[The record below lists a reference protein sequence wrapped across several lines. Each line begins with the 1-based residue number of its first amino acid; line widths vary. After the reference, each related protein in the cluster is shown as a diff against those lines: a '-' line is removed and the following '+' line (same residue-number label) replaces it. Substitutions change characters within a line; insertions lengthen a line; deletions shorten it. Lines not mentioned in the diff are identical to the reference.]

1 MVVDEVLSGSARRL
15 GEELEDDGIKLEED
29 ELVRELLLEELD
41 YARRIPMFEGR
52 RPLYGSFSMPPGM
65 SITTAG
71 GIADLVPL
79 DGLPREMARTFAD
92 GRSTFVVNRHEESPV
107 LVCFNRPVQY
117 EAELVELQE
126 LTGARIVQ
134 RTLVFGQV
142 RLFAERR
149 VIAWDGQRWSDRPTA
164 AALLKALR
172 QCAPD
177 LDPAVAHGLL
187 DLAVHWLSPARVGA
201 TIVVHE
207 QGFQWASMDVA
218 TKFHAPKLSIKNRQH
233 FPALF
238 ASLQQHD
245 LATLV
250 TAEGDVE
257 YLGVGL
263 RSSADAER
271 AVDSDRGMRHRSAR
285 RFTFDQPDTVAFVVS
300 EDGPVTVFSDGAAV
314 AMCDAKLKRKIED
327 PAEVAYT
334 PSTRRCV
341 NCDKL
346 LVVIDRPPGR
356 ASGSCPV
363 CGTTDGLSGH
373 KVVKVRK
380 EWP

>member
-164 AALLKALR
+164 AALLKALQ

-177 LDPAVAHGLL
+177 LDPGRRSRAARPRGALALAGPGRRHDRRPRAGLPVGLDGCGDEVPRAEAV
-187 DLAVHWLSPARVGA
+187 DQEP
-201 TIVVHE
+201 
-207 QGFQWASMDVA
+207 
-218 TKFHAPKLSIKNRQH
+218 
-233 FPALF
+233 PAL
-238 ASLQQHD
+238 SG
-245 LATLV
+245 LV
-250 TAEGDVE
+250 RLTA
-257 YLGVGL
+257 
-263 RSSADAER
+263 
-271 AVDSDRGMRHRSAR
+271 
-285 RFTFDQPDTVAFVVS
+285 
-300 EDGPVTVFSDGAAV
+300 AA
-314 AMCDAKLKRKIED
+314 
-327 PAEVAYT
+327 
-334 PSTRRCV
+334 
-341 NCDKL
+341 
-346 LVVIDRPPGR
+346 
-356 ASGSCPV
+356 
-363 CGTTDGLSGH
+363 
-373 KVVKVRK
+373 
-380 EWP
+380 